1 MSILLKRDTKVFI
14 EKPATGSTAAVY
26 WEIPVLD
33 GFSFTQGNTTTE
45 VTLSEMDDSS
55 GNSRRGR
62 RMFNDA
68 LDPVEWSISTYIR
81 PFKVPGTGAGTTS
94 LATGTHHAVEEAL
107 WAHFVGTGLPGG
119 TTGSWNGALAN
130 LTSDATDLNVSFAAN
145 NKSTLGTFNMYFV
158 MGTPNDTTGPFNAT
172 ATGPNRVEIYK
183 LSACTV
189 NEATINFDVE
199 GIAQIDWSGNAT
211 TLTSEPSTP
220 FNQTTDVETGG
231 VRGITATDNY
241 IRNKLTQLAVTSP
254 TGAPGTWEGTYNF
267 TLTGGSITFS
277 NNITY
282 LTPETLGEVNTPLGH
297 ITGNVNIAGNFTC
310 YLTPGSVSDS
320 GDFLDDV
327 IANSDVVTNE
337 FDLAFSIGGA
347 NAPKLVINLDHCHLE
362 IPQITTDDVI
372 GLDINFHALPDGI
385 TGNDE
390 ADLVYT
396 GE

>member
-14 EKPATGSTAAVY
+14 EKPAVATATPAAY

-33 GFSFTQGNTTTE
+33 GFTFTQGNTTTE
-45 VTLSEMDDSS
+45 VTLSEMDDSG

-81 PFKVPGTGAGTTS
+81 PFKVPSTGPGTTS
-94 LATGTHHAVEEAL
+94 LDTGHHAVEEAL
-107 WAHFVGTGLPGG
+107 WAHFVGTGALGG
-119 TTGSWNGALAN
+119 PTNAWDGTIAN
-130 LTSDATDLNVSFAAN
+130 LTSDGTDLNVSFANN

-158 MGTPNDTTGPFNAT
+158 MGAPNDTTGPFNAT

-183 LSACTV
+183 LTGCTV

-211 TLTSEPSTP
+211 TLTSEASTP

-241 IRNKLTQLAVTSP
+241 IRNKLTQLTVAP
-254 TGAPGTWEGTYNF
+254 AAGAPGSWETGYNF

-310 YLTPGSVSDS
+310 YLTPGSVGDS